1 MFNQALEWANFP
13 LMVNSLSSKE
23 CFPIKVCFLNTRAS
37 FHNKV
42 NGLSILNINNGNSK
56 MDNFRSNLDNFHSN
70 LDSSHCKM
78 DNFHSKMDN
87 FPSKMDSS
95 HILDNLVS
103 ILGLGNLDNSILEW
117 DKSKEKMVLLK
128 MLLI

>member
-13 LMVNSLSSKE
+13 LMANSLSSKV
-23 CFPIKVCFLNTRAS
+23 CFPIKVSFL
-37 FHNKV
+37 
-42 NGLSILNINNGNSK
+42 
-56 MDNFRSNLDNFHSN
+56 SN
-70 LDSSHCKM
+70 LDSSHSKM
-78 DNFHSKMDN
+78 DNFHNRMDNFHSKMVPFHSKMDNFPSKMVSFHSKMDNFPSKMDN

-117 DKSKEKMVLLK
+117 D
-128 MLLI
+128 